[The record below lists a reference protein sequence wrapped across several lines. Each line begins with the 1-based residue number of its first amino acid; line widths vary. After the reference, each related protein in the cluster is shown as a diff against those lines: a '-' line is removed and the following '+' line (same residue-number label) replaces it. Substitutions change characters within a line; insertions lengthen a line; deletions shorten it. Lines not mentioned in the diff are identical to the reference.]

1 MVFFGVKSMVSVLI
15 KKAIE
20 MADLAREISVKNFR
34 RELSLFNKLDDS
46 PVSNIDIEIE
56 RTLYQFIAREFS
68 DFGYLG
74 EELGDINRDSSY
86 KWIID
91 PIDGTS
97 SFVSGKPTFCTLIS
111 LLFEGS
117 PILGVIDQPI
127 SGERWIGE
135 KGQATKFNSKTLKLS
150 APNTNYLRLAC
161 TTPFMFSVDEYR
173 VFERLS
179 KFCDV
184 TSFGGDAYNYGL
196 LSLGHIDIILESDL
210 KFYDVAALVP
220 IVEGSGGC
228 ITTWKG
234 ESINIET
241 FDGKVVATAPGRD
254 HKQILYQIQ
263 F

>member
-1 MVFFGVKSMVSVLI
+1 MDSVLI
-15 KKAIE
+15 RKANE

-34 RELSLFNKLDDS
+34 RELSLSNKLDES

-56 RTLYQFIAREFS
+56 RTLYQFIAREFP
-68 DFGYLG
+68 DYGYLG
-74 EELGDINRDSSY
+74 EELGEIDKESPY
-86 KWIID
+86 KWVID

-117 PILGVIDQPI
+117 PILGIIDQPI
-127 SGERWIGE
+127 SGERWL
-135 KGQATKFNSKTLKLS
+135 GQNGQPSEFNSKTLKFS
-150 APNTNYLRLAC
+150 APNTNYHRLAC
-161 TTPFMFSVDEYR
+161 TTPFMFSVDEYK
-173 VFERLS
+173 VFESLS
-179 KFCDV
+179 KVCDV

-196 LSLGHIDIILESDL
+196 LSLGHIDTILESDL

-241 FDGKVVATAPGRD
+241 FDGRVVATAPGRD

-263 F
+263 L